1 MQVQIR
7 KTDEGLMIPFPEML
21 ASASA
26 LNENSVV
33 EIALENGKIIVTDPE
48 EPYYTIEELL
58 EGITEENRHPEIST
72 GRPVGNEVW

>member
-7 KTDEGLMIPFPEML
+7 RTDEGLMIPFPETL
-21 ASASA
+21 ATASD
-26 LNENSVV
+26 LKEDSVV
-33 EIALENGKIIVTDPE
+33 EIALENGKIIVADSK

-58 EGITEENRHPEIST
+58 EGITPENRHPEIST